1 MEYPHLCHN
10 ITTIQSISS
19 PGTLFYCTTTL
30 HPSDSVH
37 IIEMEIG
44 YKKSTSLQCK
54 NYSTVSSQGTIT
66 NWPLEHLT
74 DTLVSI
80 EKPKDSSHCPFNI
93 IVGVGLYLYPEVSFT
108 LSVRTVLSNRI
119 NPFHTALHDIISL
132 LPYFVDVQKLCSKNQ
147 CSNIYI
153 INMNNTYTYY
163 RYTIQLQNKN
173 TQYRYIIRIQ
183 NTHT

>member
-10 ITTIQSISS
+10 LTTIQSISS

-119 NPFHTALHDIISL
+119 KSFPHCPTWYYTTTAL
-132 LPYFVDVQKLCSKNQ
+132 FCRCSKIMFKKSMFKYIHNKHEQ
-147 CSNIYI
+147 YIYI
-153 INMNNTYTYY
+153 LQIHNTT
-163 RYTIQLQNKN
+163 TK
-173 TQYRYIIRIQ
+173 
-183 NTHT
+183 